1 MSSAPPLLT
10 LRQVNADTLPALQE
24 LYDSSPSYFIKHSG
38 ATARPEQAAIDYQFV
53 LERGDRVLLGL
64 WWERESL
71 VGCFD
76 LRFDHPSPGVVWFGA
91 LILSDEIKEERADIE
106 RWAVRIL
113 EEYLRIG
120 TDSREIRLAL
130 LLSDRERVRFW
141 TAMGFTSTPEG
152 LRQPIAGK
160 QQRFV
165 IYSKPIVRAES
176 QS

>member
-1 MSSAPPLLT
+1 
-10 LRQVNADTLPALQE
+10 LRQINADLLATLQE
-24 LYDSSPSYFIKHSG
+24 LYDASASYFISHSG
-38 ATARPEQAAIDYQFV
+38 APARIEQAAIDYQFV
-53 LERGDRVLLGL
+53 LEHGDRVLLGL
-64 WWERESL
+64 WWEREML

-76 LRFDHPSPGVVWFGA
+76 LRFDHPSPGIVWFGA
-91 LILSDEIKEERADIE
+91 LILSDEIKEERDDLE

-120 TDSREIRLAL
+120 TDFREIRLAL
-130 LLSDRERVRFW
+130 LLSNRERVRFW
-141 TAMGFTSTPEG
+141 TEMGFTSTPGG